1 MPTIGAPAAAFPLM
15 VSGVEL
21 AAELE
26 VMELLE
32 TELLELELT
41 TLDAWLE
48 TLDTTL
54 LETTALDAWLE
65 TLDELLETA
74 VLDALLETTALL
86 ADEAVLVGVVS
97 GDFEPPPPPQ
107 PLSINEKIRMLLGIK
122 RDVV

>member
-15 VSGVEL
+15 VSGAEL

-48 TLDTTL
+48 TLEEL
-54 LETTALDAWLE
+54 LETTV
-65 TLDELLETA
+65 LDELLETA
-74 VLDALLETTALL
+74 VLLT
-86 ADEAVLVGVVS
+86 DEAVLVGGVS

-107 PLSINEKIRMLLGIK
+107 PLKASAKTRMLFGIK
-122 RDVV
+122 REVDSNFMIPSTH